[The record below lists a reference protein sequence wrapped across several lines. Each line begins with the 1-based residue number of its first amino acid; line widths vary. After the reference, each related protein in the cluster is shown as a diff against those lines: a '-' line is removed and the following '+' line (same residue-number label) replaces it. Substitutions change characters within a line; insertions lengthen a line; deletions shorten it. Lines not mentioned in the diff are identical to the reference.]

1 MEIVLVILLIG
12 LFVLQILIIR
22 KYYVKLKKMAEL
34 RRKIIC
40 VSKLL
45 IEIQLELLRK
55 RGFND
60 VTSFEVE
67 IAKYLKDYL
76 LGCLAEGR
84 VPSGAIVTVHP
95 YIVRKYPVAFEEIWD
110 LASCEAE
117 SIWKMNEVHMEHV
130 IKRFD
135 KHNRNLQQEYDAWRR
150 ARENEHCL
158 GVFVDCAFVEARE
171 SFSEYCHLAET
182 VPFEVMLRCEQQYEA
197 RQ

>member
-1 MEIVLVILLIG
+1 MGIVLVSFLTG
-12 LFVLQILIIR
+12 LFVFQILVVR
-22 KYYVKLKKMAEL
+22 KYYVKRKNMARL
-34 RRKIIC
+34 RKEIFC
-40 VSKLL
+40 MSKSLL
-45 IEIQLELLRK
+45 EIQIELLRK

-76 LGCLAEGR
+76 LGCLADGR
-84 VPSGAIVTVHP
+84 VPSGAIVTVHL
-95 YIVRKYPVAFEEIWD
+95 YIVRKYPAAFEEIQG

-117 SIWKMNEVHMEHV
+117 SIWKMNEAYMEHV

-171 SFSEYCHLAET
+171 SFSEYCHLAEI